1 MFTNI
6 VDLANIYK
14 PVKTELENIEFES
27 SYGRLKFEISFC
39 DAPEALQDTIDAQ
52 HQSN

>member
-1 MFTNI
+1 MFRTI
-6 VDLANIYK
+6 VDLVIIYISIQ
-14 PVKTELENIEFES
+14 TEFKNIELKS
-27 SYGRLKFEISFC
+27 SYGHLKFQISIG